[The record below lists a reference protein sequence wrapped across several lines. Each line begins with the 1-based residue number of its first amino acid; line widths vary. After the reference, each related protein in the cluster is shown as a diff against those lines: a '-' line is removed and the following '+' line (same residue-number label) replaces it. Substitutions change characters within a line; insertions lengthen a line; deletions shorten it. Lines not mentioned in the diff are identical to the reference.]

1 MTQAKVALYALIFA
15 AATVQAQTIP
25 AVPAAPAQ
33 PNPRPDPAITQIRKS
48 VTFIKLRCSDA
59 GQEFDVRGTGFFV
72 SYPDPR
78 LPNDGSFNYLVTN
91 RHVALCWNDLGH
103 PMQVESIGI
112 TLNGRDSP
120 DGIFSQDVSL
130 NDHGNIPWIIPQ
142 DDSVDLAVIG
152 LALNPSVCDFVQIP
166 LSLFASNVDL
176 KRWRVTEGEPIF
188 FAGFF
193 YQFPGRERMEPI
205 VRQGIISMMP
215 SDKVPFGGMA
225 EQVYLADAHAF
236 GGNSGSPVFFN
247 LGGFREGN
255 IMAGDD
261 YHLLGVVNGMLTE
274 DENFNL
280 QLAATLKGKASANSG
295 ISTIVPADELRALL
309 DDPRLQKMRDDAL
322 NAIKTQRPAH

>member
-1 MTQAKVALYALIFA
+1 
-15 AATVQAQTIP
+15 
-25 AVPAAPAQ
+25 
-33 PNPRPDPAITQIRKS
+33 
-48 VTFIKLRCSDA
+48 
-59 GQEFDVRGTGFFV
+59 
-72 SYPDPR
+72 
-78 LPNDGSFNYLVTN
+78 
-91 RHVALCWNDLGH
+91 
-103 PMQVESIGI
+103 
-112 TLNGRDSP
+112 
-120 DGIFSQDVSL
+120 
-130 NDHGNIPWIIPQ
+130 
-142 DDSVDLAVIG
+142 
-152 LALNPSVCDFVQIP
+152 
-166 LSLFASNVDL
+166 
-176 KRWRVTEGEPIF
+176 
-188 FAGFF
+188 
-193 YQFPGRERMEPI
+193 MEPI